1 MRCPVCKKEVLIAL
15 EYESVEIDYCP
26 ECKGIWLDAG
36 EIELLFGDA
45 DAATAFLTIGKPA
58 VVPQGEKRRRCP
70 ECNKKMTKESTESE
84 HPVTF
89 DHCPNGDGLW
99 FDAGE
104 LAIILKHAG
113 ELVGANTVADYLREI
128 FPETTDQKQKNS
140 HGA

>member
-1 MRCPVCKKEVLIAL
+1 MRCPSCKKEVLIAL
-15 EYESVEIDYCP
+15 EFESVEIDYCP

-104 LAIILKHAG
+104 LATILNHADA
-113 ELVGANTVADYLREI
+113 LVGSSAVSEYLREI
-128 FPETTDQKQKNS
+128 FPETTTQE
-140 HGA
+140 